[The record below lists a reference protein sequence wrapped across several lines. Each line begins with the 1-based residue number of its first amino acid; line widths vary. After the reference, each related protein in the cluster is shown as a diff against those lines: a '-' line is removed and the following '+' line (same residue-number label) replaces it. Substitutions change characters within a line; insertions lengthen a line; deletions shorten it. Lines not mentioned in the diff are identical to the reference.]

1 MCNNKHTRAQIKCK
15 PCSHS
20 VVVGVRLVLRFL
32 NSLLFDSIIL
42 PFRSSDA
49 TYYYFSFFPLL
60 VSVYLF
66 YTVLGCSHNNTR
78 FANGSFVP
86 TAEPCLNC
94 KCINANLICALRV
107 CPDQA
112 FPPPRGCVIVQKKN
126 SCCPYMTC
134 SKLHTVYKDQEK
146 KVVTHDRKWYEQNI
160 RNRIFSQNALQRR
173 IEDTDEEQQLSNGK
187 SMFSIQ
193 FTDTKIETNNFFVS
207 I

>member
-1 MCNNKHTRAQIKCK
+1 MQLTTIFFYF
-15 PCSHS
+15 
-20 VVVGVRLVLRFL
+20 VLFL
-32 NSLLFDSIIL
+32 ATSSSSSFSSLFIFIL
-42 PFRSSDA
+42 WF
-49 TYYYFSFFPLL
+49 
-60 VSVYLF
+60 
-66 YTVLGCSHNNTR
+66 TVLGCSHNNTR

-173 IEDTDEEQQLSNGK
+173 IEDSDEEQQLSNGK
-187 SMFSIQ
+187 SMCFYLLCFQ
-193 FTDTKIETNNFFVS
+193 FFFPFK
-207 I
+207 